1 MKNKMLSIIVVYI
14 LCCSISVAQSLNN
27 KLIDMGRL
35 YNKYMHTGTPPKEL
49 AKDVENE
56 PSKDVARAAD
66 FIVQAISQKNK
77 LMTPEYLTLPDDV
90 TLKNIYIIKSLCD
103 NMSSN
108 TPMDNNELIEVLS
121 KKQITRYEMVDNYY
135 GMLFLS
141 VGCKNQ
147 ISSYENLS
155 FDLNAYGLE
164 DEAEKAI
171 FFLRCMEQCGNA
183 LYSYIYETVP
193 SNTKIAYRYIKKFPR
208 FNGQPYYKYVN
219 FDFYD
224 FAIVMPKDGP
234 RSYKIYYMSQYY
246 DTLMNHLIC
255 LNKQGG
261 TDDEKKDL
269 LENSI
274 LTNRKYYKYSNKQA
288 ILNNMFYPDIK

>member
-1 MKNKMLSIIVVYI
+1 
-14 LCCSISVAQSLNN
+14 
-27 KLIDMGRL
+27 
-35 YNKYMHTGTPPKEL
+35 
-49 AKDVENE
+49 
-56 PSKDVARAAD
+56 
-66 FIVQAISQKNK
+66 
-77 LMTPEYLTLPDDV
+77 
-90 TLKNIYIIKSLCD
+90 
-103 NMSSN
+103 
-108 TPMDNNELIEVLS
+108 
-121 KKQITRYEMVDNYY
+121 MVDNYY

-208 FNGQPYYKYVN
+208 LNGQPYYKYVN